1 MINLK
6 DGELAD
12 VSPFKGDPRNDA
24 FSYAVKKMMQ
34 FILEKADGTR
44 TYSIIQNLPDDILDM
59 LAVELRTMYYEETM
73 DISVKRNIIQNTLSW
88 YAKAGTPA
96 AVEELISVVFGSGKI
111 VEWFDFTEP
120 PYTPGT
126 FDIVTNAPM
135 ERGIIDT
142 LSAIIDRVKNARS
155 QIRRVVINRD
165 LHQGASIAMRSVAV
179 TETVVLNYEHYANE
193 AALNNYYA
201 ASQNATT
208 ETFVINSDDQNS
220 DARSGN
226 YASQIAIS
234 HGGATTVLNNNETQD
249 TIARQEIVDVQQA
262 AILSN
267 MTTVLND
274 NKMQDTTG
282 RQEMINAQQAAILSE
297 TTHVL

>member
-1 MINLK
+1 M
-6 DGELAD
+6 
-12 VSPFKGDPRNDA
+12 
-24 FSYAVKKMMQ
+24 
-34 FILEKADGTR
+34 
-44 TYSIIQNLPDDILDM
+44 
-59 LAVELRTMYYEETM
+59 
-73 DISVKRNIIQNTLSW
+73 
-88 YAKAGTPA
+88 
-96 AVEELISVVFGSGKI
+96 ISVVFGSGKI

-126 FDIVTNAPM
+126 FDIITNAPM

-193 AALNNYYA
+193 AAFNNYYA
-201 ASQNATT
+201 ANQNATT
-208 ETFVINSDDQNS
+208 ETFVINSADQNS
-220 DARSGN
+220 DARSEN

-234 HGGATTVLNNNETQD
+234 HGSATVVLNNNDAHD
-249 TIARQEIVDVQQA
+249 TV
-262 AILSN
+262 
-267 MTTVLND
+267 T
-274 NKMQDTTG
+274 K
-282 RQEMINAQQAAILSE
+282 QEMIDAQQAAILSR

>member
-12 VSPFKGDPRNDA
+12 VSPFKGDPKNDA
-24 FSYAVKKMMQ
+24 FSYAIKKMMQ

-126 FDIVTNAPM
+126 FDIITNAPM

-142 LSAIIDRVKNARS
+142 LSAIIDKVKNARS

-208 ETFVINSDDQNS
+208 ETFVINSDESEFRCKIWKLRKPDCNQSWRCNYCSEQQRDTGYYRKTRNS
-220 DARSGN
+220 RC
-226 YASQIAIS
+226 
-234 HGGATTVLNNNETQD
+234 TTSCNSVKYD
-249 TIARQEIVDVQQA
+249 D
-262 AILSN
+262 S
-267 MTTVLND
+267 
-274 NKMQDTTG
+274 
-282 RQEMINAQQAAILSE
+282 SE
-297 TTHVL
+297 R

>member
-6 DGELAD
+6 DGERAD

-73 DISVKRNIIQNTLSW
+73 DISVKRNIIQNTLTW

-96 AVEELISVVFGSGKI
+96 EVEELFSVVFGSGKI

-201 ASQNATT
+201 ANQNATT
-208 ETFVINSDDQNS
+208 ETFVINSTNQDA
-220 DARSGN
+220 DARSEN

-234 HGGATTVLNNNETQD
+234 HGGTTVVLNNSDAQN
-249 TIARQEIVDVQQA
+249 
-262 AILSN
+262 
-267 MTTVLND
+267 TVT
-274 NKMQDTTG
+274 K
-282 RQEMINAQQAAILSE
+282 QEMIDAQQAAILSR

>member
-12 VSPFKGDPRNDA
+12 VSPFKGDPKNDA
-24 FSYAVKKMMQ
+24 FSYAIKKMMQ

-59 LAVELRTMYYEETM
+59 LAVELRTMYYEEAM

-126 FDIVTNAPM
+126 FDIITNAPM

-142 LSAIIDRVKNARS
+142 LSAIIDKVKNARS

-201 ASQNATT
+201 
-208 ETFVINSDDQNS
+208 
-220 DARSGN
+220 
-226 YASQIAIS
+226 ASQIAIS